1 VCVRVQALGI
11 LSAAFKSKTVLTD
24 VFMPKKSARG
34 KRGAP
39 EEALTKKNAR
49 CKTEPPEEVIDI

>member
-1 VCVRVQALGI
+1 VRVQALGI
-11 LSAAFKSKTVLTD
+11 LAAAFKSKTVLTD

-39 EEALTKKNAR
+39 DEALSTKKNAR